1 MYNKFEK
8 EPDLK
13 LTDVDIA
20 KEAEI
25 FSKDYKG
32 GIIKISKE
40 ESDGLQKI
48 RIIEYHPSE
57 INRNAFPNLFN
68 SFTKI

>member
-1 MYNKFEK
+1 
-8 EPDLK
+8 
-13 LTDVDIA
+13 VDIA

-25 FSKDYKG
+25 FFKDYKD

-40 ESDGLQKI
+40 ESGGLQKI

-57 INRNAFPNLFN
+57 IN
-68 SFTKI
+68 